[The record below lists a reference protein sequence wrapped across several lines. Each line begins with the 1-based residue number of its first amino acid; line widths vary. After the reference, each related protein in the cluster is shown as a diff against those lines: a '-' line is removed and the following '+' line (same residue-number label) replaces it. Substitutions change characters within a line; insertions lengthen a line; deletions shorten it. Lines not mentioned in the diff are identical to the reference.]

1 MVAYSGS
8 RRGFI
13 GHGTYYKGKDGKER
27 VTTKSVPRAI
37 QKKKRTQ
44 VNPARAFKLSKPM
57 KALVTA
63 VVDANKQD
71 HWKRQPI
78 RWTGLQY
85 VPHTNPGGGFTGL
98 FPVIPK
104 IVQAGQPDG
113 AGGIT
118 ANTIETRE
126 GNQVQLK
133 SIVCNLNLIMSSTYA
148 LTDSAHA
155 GIRYRIVIFSCK
167 KYADYDDF
175 TNNWFDTAGS
185 DHMETQFLRDGDS
198 AVPWDADMENFDL
211 PVNSELFTVHAQRT
225 GKLNRGTAYGD
236 TSGSSAV
243 MKQGNVTLK
252 IPLKVKSKKLLYAD
266 PDESIATNFN
276 PIIWIGYKTYDG
288 TALHSGNFVHVVGA
302 STVRFDDIS

>member
-1 MVAYSGS
+1 MPAYSGS

-13 GHGTYYKGKDGKER
+13 GSGTYVRGKDGKER
-27 VTTKSVPRAI
+27 VIPRSVPRAI
-37 QKKKRTQ
+37 QKKKRPT
-44 VNPARAFKLSKPM
+44 VNPKVAFKLTKPM

-71 HWKRQPI
+71 HWVRSTY

-98 FPVIPK
+98 FQVIPK
-104 IVQAGQPDG
+104 VTQAGQPDG

-118 ANTIETRE
+118 PNTIESRE
-126 GNQVQLK
+126 GNQIQLK
-133 SIVCNLNLIMSSTYA
+133 SIVCNINLVMSSTYSI
-148 LTDSAHA
+148 TDSAHA
-155 GIRYRIVIFSCK
+155 GIRYRIVIMSSK

-175 TNNWFDTAGS
+175 TDNWFDTAGS
-185 DHMETQFLRDGDS
+185 DHLETQFLRDGDA
-198 AVPWDADMENFDL
+198 AVPWDAEMENFDL

-243 MKQGNVTLK
+243 MKQANVTLK
-252 IPLKVKSKKLLYAD
+252 IPLKVKSKKLLYSQ
-266 PDESIATNFN
+266 PDESVATNFN
-276 PIIWIGYKTYDG
+276 PVIWIGYKTYDG
-288 TALHSGNFVHVVGA
+288 TSLHSGNFVHVVGN
-302 STVRFDDIS
+302 STIRFDDIS